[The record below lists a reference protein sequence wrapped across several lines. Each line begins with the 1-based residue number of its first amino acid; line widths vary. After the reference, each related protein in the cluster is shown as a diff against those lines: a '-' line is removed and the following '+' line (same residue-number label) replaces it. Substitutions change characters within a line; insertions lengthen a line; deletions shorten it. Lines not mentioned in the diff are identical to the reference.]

1 MTVICWDGKTLA
13 ADKQMTN
20 GMTRMTVTKLYRAN
34 GCLVGITGCP
44 SAGMETLQWFR
55 DGAKPADYPPANRS
69 DSGGASLVVVS
80 RDLQV
85 VKYEKSPYA
94 YAIDGKF
101 CAFGCA
107 DESAMV
113 AMDLGASAVRAV
125 ELASKYNTGC
135 GNGVDMLEFES

>member
-1 MTVICWDGKTLA
+1 MTVICWDGRTLA

-34 GCLVGITGCP
+34 GCLIGICGDA

-55 DGAKPADYPPANRS
+55 DGAKPADYPAGNRAE
-69 DSGGASLVVVS
+69 GGASLIVVRADKLVM
-80 RDLQV
+80 
-85 VKYEKSPYA
+85 KYEKSPFPFA
-94 YAIDGKF
+94 VEGKF

-113 AMDLGASAVRAV
+113 AMEMGASAVRAV

-135 GNGVDMLEFES
+135 GNGVDALEFES